1 MTKTIDTPNSSNI
14 ASVTYD
20 YVTQEL
26 LVEFKSGG
34 IYTYQAVP
42 DHLFEAFGTVS
53 SAGKHFCQHIK
64 NHFKFTRIS
73 KAPSKSRQ
81 QLVLTP

>member
-1 MTKTIDTPNSSNI
+1 MTKTIDTPKSSNI

-20 YVTQEL
+20 YVTQEM

-34 IYTYQAVP
+34 VYTYQAVP

-53 SAGKHFCQHIK
+53 SAGKHFCRHIRD
-64 NHFKFTRIS
+64 HFKFTRIQ
-73 KAPSKSRQ
+73 KAPSRRKQ
-81 QLVLTP
+81 QLPPTP